1 VNRDLGWPLRSWAG
15 VRWPLVLTLLVL
27 FSLLGIAAHR
37 TDAFGTDVRFTR
49 WLQGLDWRVLDW
61 VADATNWSMSGTPLT
76 ICAIAFV
83 LFLVARRWWIDAGML
98 TFVIAIR
105 LVNSG
110 LKSLIES
117 PRPTSDLVE
126 VIEEADNFGFPS
138 GHASGALL
146 VVGGTAWIMA
156 RHVTSSAWRIA
167 IWTIA
172 GAWIILSGIGRVL
185 VGAHWPS
192 DVLGAWLWSVAAMVV
207 ITWGT
212 EKVRT
217 REVAESEG
225 AD

>member
-1 VNRDLGWPLRSWAG
+1 MSRELGRPLRTWAR

-27 FSLLGIAAHR
+27 FGMLGIAAHR
-37 TDAFGTDVRFTR
+37 TDAFGADVRFTR
-49 WLQGLDWRVLDW
+49 WLQGLDWRLLDW
-61 VADATNWSMSGTPLT
+61 VAVATNWSMDGTPLT
-76 ICAIAFV
+76 IGAAAIV
-83 LFLVARRWWIDAGML
+83 LFLLARRWRIDAGML
-98 TFVIAIR
+98 AFVIAIR

-117 PRPTSDLVE
+117 PRPTPDLVE

-138 GHASGALL
+138 GHASGTLL
-146 VVGGTAWIMA
+146 VVGATAWIMA
-156 RHVTSSAWRIA
+156 RHVRSPVWRVA

-172 GAWIILSGIGRVL
+172 ATWIVLTGIGRIL

-192 DVLGAWLWSVAAMVV
+192 DVLGAWLWSVAVMVV
-207 ITWGT
+207 VTWGT

-217 REVAESEG
+217 REVAKSEG